1 MPTWPI
7 SKLTCDNVSRH
18 SGKFARLNLTPRQIS
33 CAITQ
38 FPGREIHLH
47 QADQFLFT
55 ESNNF
60 FIKLKTSER
69 IENSKDINLQKMQS
83 ILLQE
88 IHFTKLK

>member
-7 SKLTCDNVSRH
+7 SNLTCDNVSRH

-47 QADQFLFT
+47 QADQFLIT
-55 ESNNF
+55 ESTF
-60 FIKLKTSER
+60 FTKLKTFER
-69 IENSKDINLQKMQS
+69 IEYLKDMKLQKMQS
-83 ILLQE
+83 IHLLE
-88 IHFTKLK
+88 NHFIILK